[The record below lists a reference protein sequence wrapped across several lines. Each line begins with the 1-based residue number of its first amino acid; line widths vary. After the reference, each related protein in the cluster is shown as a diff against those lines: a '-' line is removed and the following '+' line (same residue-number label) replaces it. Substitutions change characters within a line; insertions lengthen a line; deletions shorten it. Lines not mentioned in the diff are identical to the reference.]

1 MFCLCS
7 NYTLIG
13 EAMDMVK
20 AVSGPKYDG
29 KYLHK
34 IVKEILGD
42 IRLSDTLTN
51 VIIPTFD
58 IKRLQP
64 MVFSSYE
71 VCFHIFKYIDMCV
84 CVCMFVLLNLI

>member
-1 MFCLCS
+1 
-7 NYTLIG
+7 
-13 EAMDMVK
+13 MVK

-71 VCFHIFKYIDMCV
+71 VCFSH
-84 CVCMFVLLNLI
+84 L